1 METLIL
7 GDSIR
12 KYQPTVLNDDHLLKI
27 KVKCFPGI
35 NIAKLHKTL
44 TPKLVSHDFIL
55 LHVGVNDFG
64 YRSPQDTATAYRD
77 LVADLQLLNSRYY
90 ITYRSI

>member
-7 GDSIR
+7 GDSII

-35 NIAKLHKTL
+35 NIARLHKTL
-44 TPKLVSHDFIL
+44 TPKLVSKLVWCTITCYHIL
-55 LHVGVNDFG
+55 AARIYVGIDTRPELGVN
-64 YRSPQDTATAYRD
+64 
-77 LVADLQLLNSRYY
+77 
-90 ITYRSI
+90 